1 MKHIT
6 DEQLE
11 QDLTIISNIKEVGA
25 PDFFYTRL
33 RVRME
38 NEQRLNEVAFSI
50 KPVLVIC
57 ALSLFL
63 FINSLLIGNS
73 AKIVNT
79 NMNQD
84 IEAFA
89 ASYDQTFSN

>member
-1 MKHIT
+1 MKHT
-6 DEQLE
+6 ADEQLE
-11 QDLTIISNIKEVGA
+11 NDLTIISNMKEVGA

-38 NEQRLNEVAFSI
+38 NEQRSNEVAFSI

-73 AKIVNT
+73 AKLVNT

>member
-38 NEQRLNEVAFSI
+38 NEYRSNEVAFSI